1 MTCVSI
7 ERLKEIK
14 SWFGKGFY
22 LAIRGCDIETRKQ
35 LENVELMP
43 FCHDRKKKSPIFLV
57 KASLIGNMPT
67 GE

>member
-22 LAIRGCDIETRKQ
+22 LAIKGYDIESGKH

-43 FCHDRKKKSPIFLV
+43 FCHDRKKRSPIFLV
-57 KASLIGNMPT
+57 KASLISDMPI

>member
-22 LAIRGCDIETRKQ
+22 LAIRGYDIETRKK

-43 FCHDRKKKSPIFLV
+43 FCLDRKKRSPIFLV
-57 KASLIGNMPT
+57 KASLIGDMPK